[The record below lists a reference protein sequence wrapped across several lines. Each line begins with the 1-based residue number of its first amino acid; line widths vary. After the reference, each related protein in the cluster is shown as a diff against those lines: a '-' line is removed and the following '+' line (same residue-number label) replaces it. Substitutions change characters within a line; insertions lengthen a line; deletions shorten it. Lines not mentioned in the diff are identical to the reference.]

1 MPQDLL
7 FQIYQDPGPLLYKLT
22 TKLHNNVDS
31 WTLKNYLCKIGLA
44 IESRQELWHRA
55 ILGYEHDI
63 L

>member
-31 WTLKNYLCKIGLA
+31 
-44 IESRQELWHRA
+44 
-55 ILGYEHDI
+55 
-63 L
+63 